1 MASNIRYVRLDCEPG
16 EKRPEENQ
24 ILRSRRR
31 SHEVWLQH
39 VELVEIK
46 NEVAYPRIVFKWEKE
61 ERERTT
67 RIPEVQ
73 PPQ

>member
-1 MASNIRYVRLDCEPG
+1 MASNIRYVRLDYKLDQ
-16 EKRPEENQ
+16 KRPEENQ
-24 ILRSRRR
+24 ILRSCRR

-39 VELVEIK
+39 VELAEIK
-46 NEVAYPRIVFKWEKE
+46 NEVAYSRIVFKWQKE